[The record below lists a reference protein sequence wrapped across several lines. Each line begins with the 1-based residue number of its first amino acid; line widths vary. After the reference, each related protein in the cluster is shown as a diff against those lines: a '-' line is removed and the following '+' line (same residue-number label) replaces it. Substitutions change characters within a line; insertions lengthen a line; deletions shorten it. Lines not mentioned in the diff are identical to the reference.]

1 MDKLVSAGVKNKYW
15 IHSRDF
21 SKGVFN
27 LAFNNVS
34 GPFLERNLN
43 LFGQLKEFIALNHGD
58 LRPNIR
64 LNILLELVQ
73 SLEHV
78 ITSLMNER
86 TLINILPLCRL
97 FMDNILRYYYFDEHP
112 VDDIDI
118 YSFDRKK
125 YPQFNKSKYMYKIFS
140 KELHQDYHYSGAE
153 NHYGSIMNR
162 NLDPSHTRDRSQ
174 YILNIMKTMMV
185 STLDIMADIS
195 VKHAKATYK
204 QNLCIF
210 EFITL
215 IYVSASEQII
225 QLEYQ
230 NA

>member
-1 MDKLVSAGVKNKYW
+1 MN
-15 IHSRDF
+15 H
-21 SKGVFN
+21 FN
-27 LAFNNVS
+27 SAFNSVD
-34 GPFLERNLN
+34 GPFLKRNLN
-43 LFGQLKEFIALNHGD
+43 LFGQLKEFISLNHGD

-64 LNILLELVQ
+64 LNILLEVIQ

-78 ITSLMNER
+78 ITSLINER
-86 TLINILPLCRL
+86 TLINILPLYRL
-97 FMDNILRYYYFDEHP
+97 FMDNILRYYYFDANP
-112 VDDIDI
+112 VDHIDI
-118 YSFDRKK
+118 FSFDTKK
-125 YPQFNKSKYMYKIFS
+125 NPKFNESKYMYKIFP

-162 NLDPSHTRDRSQ
+162 NLDKRHTKDRSQ

-215 IYVSASEQII
+215 IYVSAGDQII
-225 QLEYQ
+225 RLESKDV
-230 NA
+230 